1 MPTFADHV
9 VLDSGG
15 LSALL
20 GSSARARGWLRWC
33 KTSAG
38 TVVVPVSVLVETVT
52 GHSGRDAET
61 NRVLR
66 VLTRSGRISPVDE
79 DLGRLAGKLR
89 YRARADD
96 GIDALVAA
104 EAVRTLQPCVLL
116 TSDPGDL
123 TTLLT
128 DHPQVTVRPV

>member
-1 MPTFADHV
+1 MKSLRCVLAATVKGARDSRVLLTTGLMAPSRADVAGHRRATHFHP
-9 VLDSGG
+9 LTSGP
-15 LSALL
+15 
-20 GSSARARGWLRWC
+20 
-33 KTSAG
+33 AG
-38 TVVVPVSVLVETVT
+38 PWP
-52 GHSGRDAET
+52 T